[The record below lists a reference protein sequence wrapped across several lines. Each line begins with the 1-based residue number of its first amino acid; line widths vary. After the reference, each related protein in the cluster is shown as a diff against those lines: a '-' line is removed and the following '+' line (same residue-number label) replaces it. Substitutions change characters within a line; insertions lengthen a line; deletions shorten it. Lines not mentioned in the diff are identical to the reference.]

1 MANLPHMSIPRR
13 LSSLDVL
20 LTLLAA
26 ELLRVGLPA
35 LIAETDRAEADLPDV
50 DCLLSV
56 FCAVLLVVDCC
67 NNIRLQVTEN
77 YTTWG

>member
-1 MANLPHMSIPRR
+1 MSIPRR

-35 LIAETDRAEADLPDV
+35 LIAETGRAEADLPDV

-56 FCAVLLVVDCC
+56 SCAVLPRVDCC
-67 NNIRLQVTEN
+67 NNHYVNKLKLLHCGEK
-77 YTTWG
+77 

>member
-1 MANLPHMSIPRR
+1 MSIPRR

-35 LIAETDRAEADLPDV
+35 LIAETGRAETDRADV

-56 FCAVLLVVDCC
+56 FCAFLPGVDCC
-67 NNIRLQVTEN
+67 NNMRLQVTEN
-77 YTTWG
+77 YTPWG